1 MDTSITVLF
10 LAANPVDAKSRLR
23 LDEEFREIAEK
34 LRAARERD
42 HIKLACELA
51 VRASDLQRALLDHQP
66 HIVHFSGHG
75 TKTTGIVLED
85 RDGRA
90 SPVNKQALARLF
102 KVLRDNIRVVVMNA
116 CYAEDQ
122 AKSLTE
128 FIDYT
133 IGMSAAIGD
142 SAAITFSAYFYQ
154 ALAFGRSVREAFEL
168 ARTQLELAGI
178 AGSDIPRLL
187 VRNGVDESVPLLD
200 TARTGSTAV
209 PIQTVVFPG
218 SGKLAR
224 HLVGG
229 NDGKRLEAAKELVQ
243 IPQEFFAEL
252 LIVRSRTDPNATVRH
267 WINRALGK
275 LGSRDAIETLRKNVN
290 DADRF
295 ASLGAQDA
303 LKELGLEE

>member
-1 MDTSITVLF
+1 MDKSITVLF
-10 LAANPVDAKSRLR
+10 LAANPVDTKSRLR
-23 LDEEFREIAEK
+23 LDEEFRETAEK
-34 LRAARERD
+34 LRGAPHRD
-42 HIKLACELA
+42 RIKLACEWA

-75 TKTTGIVLED
+75 TKTNGIVLED
-85 RDGRA
+85 RDGR
-90 SPVNKQALARLF
+90 SRPVNKQALARLF
-102 KVLRDNIRVVVMNA
+102 KALRDNIRVVVLNA

-142 SAAITFSAYFYQ
+142 EAAITFSAYFYQ
-154 ALAFGRSVREAFEL
+154 ALAFGRSVPEAFEL
-168 ARTQLELAGI
+168 ALTQLDLAAI

-200 TARTGSTAV
+200 IVGTASTGPT
-209 PIQTVVFPG
+209 QTVVFAVA
-218 SGKLAR
+218 GKLTR
-224 HLVGG
+224 RLVKGSR
-229 NDGKRLEAAKELVQ
+229 GKRLEAAQELWQ
-243 IPQEFFAEL
+243 IPQEHLAQL
-252 LIVRSRTDPNATVRH
+252 LIERSTADPDSTVRH
-267 WINRALGK
+267 WINLALGK
-275 LGSRDAIETLRKNVN
+275 IGSREAIETLRRNVK

-303 LKELGLEE
+303 LKELGLGE